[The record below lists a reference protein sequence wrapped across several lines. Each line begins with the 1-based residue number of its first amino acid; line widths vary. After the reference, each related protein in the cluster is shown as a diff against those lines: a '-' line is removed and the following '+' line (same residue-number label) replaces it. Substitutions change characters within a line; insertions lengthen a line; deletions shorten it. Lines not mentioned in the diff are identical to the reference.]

1 MLNWLCRRVDMK
13 YSLAKIA
20 EEIGVSKSTVSF
32 VINGKAKEA
41 RISAEVERKVL
52 DFCRKVN
59 YVPNIHAQRINRRFV
74 SNVGFLVD
82 QSVRIDSDNP
92 FSDYNISAIMGGIVL
107 GAEAENCRVSVQLY
121 KRGMDE
127 NLVFDWLRSNEIDGL
142 IYYGL
147 EIPQSWKD
155 VFKSEKM
162 SVVGIN
168 TTPDDYISSVNIDN
182 FEASHEITSH
192 IINSGRR
199 SFLYLSGIDG
209 SFVSD
214 ERKNGFVS
222 ACTEHGVSDYEIVSA
237 RYLESEAYRIV
248 SSYDFRKTDAVVCA
262 NDDMAIGAI
271 AALRRRGIPIPEK
284 VAVSGGDDIVTGRY
298 ITPSLTTFSNSHH
311 RLGLE
316 AVECVIAMA
325 KGEKSRTVIIPYEIL
340 LRKSI

>member
-1 MLNWLCRRVDMK
+1 MK
-13 YSLAKIA
+13 YSLVKIA
-20 EEIGVSKSTVSF
+20 EEIGVSKATVSL

-41 RISAEVERKVL
+41 RISAEVEKKIL
-52 DFCRKVN
+52 EFCKKVN

-147 EIPQSWKD
+147 EIPESWKNI
-155 VFKSEKM
+155 FKSEKM

-168 TTPDDYISSVNIDN
+168 TTPDSCISSVNIDN
-182 FEASHEITSH
+182 FEASYEITSY
-192 IINSGRR
+192 IINSGRKNL
-199 SFLYLSGIDG
+199 LYLSGIDG

-214 ERKNGFVS
+214 ERKNGFLS
-222 ACTEHGVSDYEIVSA
+222 ACKERDISDYKVITA

-248 SSYDFRKTDAVVCA
+248 SSYDFQKTNAIICA

-271 AALRRRGIPIPEK
+271 TALHRRNIDVPGQ
-284 VAVSGGDDIVTGRY
+284 VAVCGGDDIVTGRY
-298 ITPSLTTFSNSHH
+298 ITPPLTTFSNSHH
-311 RLGLE
+311 RLGVE

-325 KGEKSRTVIIPYEIL
+325 KGEKSRTVIVPHEIL